1 MKQSDLHK
9 STNYRENTSIFQF
22 GAGDVEIVGN
32 NWKSQQKKKRKN
44 QKNTNKQANKNNL
57 KLALFCEEKQGKR
70 LFDSFLYVFPRSIC
84 DRKKK
89 EREKKAAFPKE
100 LKKVKMWH

>member
-1 MKQSDLHK
+1 MKQSDVHK

-32 NWKSQQKKKRKN
+32 NWKSQQKKKEKTRKT
-44 QKNTNKQANKNNL
+44 QTNKQTKITWNWLYFVKKNREKDWFFSIRVSKVNL
-57 KLALFCEEKQGKR
+57 WQE
-70 LFDSFLYVFPRSIC
+70 
-84 DRKKK
+84 KK